1 MDLSAA
7 LLTVGAATAGAAL
20 LLPVIRFLRSRL
32 TLREVEQA
40 AERTEQILRL
50 LNQFRDNITRVQEL
64 GSTAAPAI
72 KDASARLIETMT
84 QGDGTGFRMA
94 TTDMFAACTDAGF
107 SNKGN

>member
-1 MDLSAA
+1 MKRFLSMLAGTCLILSAA
-7 LLTVGAATAGAAL
+7 CSAEAVPTNGRLACSEFQTTSDSLSNELLS
-20 LLPVIRFLRSRL
+20 PI
-32 TLREVEQA
+32 
-40 AERTEQILRL
+40 
-50 LNQFRDNITRVQEL
+50 QFRDNITRVQEL

-72 KDASARLIETMT
+72 KDASALLIETMT

>member
-1 MDLSAA
+1 MLAGTCLILSVACSA
-7 LLTVGAATAGAAL
+7 EAVPT
-20 LLPVIRFLRSRL
+20 SRL
-32 TLREVEQA
+32 ACSEFQTTSDSLSNG
-40 AERTEQILRL
+40 L
-50 LNQFRDNITRVQEL
+50 LSPIQFRDNITRVQEL

-94 TTDMFAACTDAGF
+94 TADMFAACTDVGF